1 MADDT
6 TSCRNVDNAVADDEM
21 DGLRADVFSA
31 SRDGNVSQ
39 LRSLL
44 DGRSKDAVS
53 NIVSSTTN
61 GASSLIMACRN
72 GHAAVVSYLVTR
84 CHADIHQVGSVTFD
98 GEVRT
103 APHCALSFMTLLQL
117 QLIVSVDGVIQQKH
131 TFWGQIFRIGTVRYA
146 EGL

>member
-6 TSCRNVDNAVADDEM
+6 TSCRNDDEI
-21 DGLRADVFSA
+21 DVLRADVFSA
-31 SRDGNVSQ
+31 CRDGNVSQ

-53 NIVSSTTN
+53 NVVSSTTN

-84 CHADIHQVGSVTFD
+84 CNADIHQVGSVTFD
-98 GEVRT
+98 GEVR
-103 APHCALSFMTLLQL
+103 AVKCGCADMWMCGFS
-117 QLIVSVDGVIQQKH
+117 K
-131 TFWGQIFRIGTVRYA
+131 W
-146 EGL
+146 